1 MIESLY
7 VSSIPKSL
15 GEFGRLLWILDVF
28 GGILGGEN
36 QIRVVGDS
44 VGNIS

>member
-7 VSSIPKSL
+7 VGSIPKSL
-15 GEFGRLLWILDVF
+15 GEFGRLLGFSMFLAAYL
-28 GGILGGEN
+28 GEGIK
-36 QIRVVGDS
+36 IRVVGDS